1 MSAPY
6 YVRMDDGRVLRI
18 EAISAAMAQCTALE
32 EHLTHKV
39 EACWSGSP
47 HRDPECGYIDYDVP
61 RHVALR
67 EAPPKR
73 RRKLPDRTVPMF
85 PDEGGAGAHKDA

>member
-61 RHVALR
+61 KHNALR
-67 EAPPKR
+67 EAPPRETPEVAGSHCPNVSR
-73 RRKLPDRTVPMF
+73 RGRSGSP
-85 PDEGGAGAHKDA
+85 